1 MIAKGKR
8 DLIGKRETLVEVIP
22 LAGFN
27 AQLAYKVPS
36 FLEGKIRKGHLVR
49 IPIRNKNELGVVVQL
64 SSEQILSIDKIK
76 FILELVQSEPVLTE
90 DLHALLNWCSSYYT
104 ASFESILEAMIPSF
118 IRKGMGSKKIRVLQ
132 IAKNFEAYLIA
143 PLLKRAPK
151 QAELLKFMMNQKLP
165 LPKALVIKRLKI
177 SPSVCDSLIKKGYLV
192 ETSKEE
198 KREAYKDKLAQES
211 NEVMA
216 KAHDLTNEQQ
226 LITQDLQRS
235 IEKKEFSVEVIHG
248 VTGSG
253 KTEVYLH
260 AIASVVNQ
268 GGGVIFLVPEIAL
281 APQTVGRVRNRLEA
295 IGVKTVVWHSHLSDG
310 ERYDAWSSLVKDEA
324 SVVVG
329 ARSAILAPV
338 KNLQLIIVDEE
349 HEPAYKQEDSP
360 RYHGRDVAVYRAFIN
375 NAVCILGSATPSLE
389 TFHNTTLGKY
399 KLHKM
404 YNRVDDRELPKVHI
418 VDMRKEGKMGDG
430 AGPIS
435 SMLANK
441 IIDRF
446 EKREQSILFLN
457 RRGFASNFICQDC
470 GHVATCEHCSIPM
483 TVHRTDWT
491 LKCHLCSVSYKLPE
505 VCPKCNN
512 SSVLTR
518 GFGTQRIEDIVQK
531 IVPRARIVR
540 MDADAMTKKNLFRSI
555 LNDFRIGKI
564 DILVGTQM
572 IAKGLDFPN
581 VTLVGLVDADRS
593 LHVEDFRASE
603 RTFQLIVQV
612 SGRSGRGDRAGE
624 VVVQT
629 CTPHASPILYARQT
643 DFQGFLMETL
653 EQRKEFNYPP
663 YRHLI
668 RHLFSGKN
676 PDKVRFF
683 MNQWLKDL
691 KAATGES
698 LEIRGPAPAPIEKIK
713 DEYRFHFWYFTP
725 SVVRTINPINEAR
738 KAFKPKLDKDVREW
752 IDVDPFQ
759 MS

>member
-1 MIAKGKR
+1 MIAKRKR
-8 DLIGKRETLVEVIP
+8 NFEVDALVEVIP

-36 FLEGKIRKGHLVR
+36 FLAEKIRKGHLVR
-49 IPIRNKNELGVVVQL
+49 IPIRNKSEFGVVVQL
-64 SSEQILSIDKIK
+64 SSEQIIASEKIK
-76 FILELVQSEPVLTE
+76 YILELVQNEPVLTD
-90 DLHALLNWCSSYYT
+90 DLHALLRWCASYYT
-104 ASFESILEAMIPSF
+104 ASYESILEAMIPSF
-118 IRKGMGSKKIRVLQ
+118 IRKGMGSKKIRTIQ
-132 IAKNFEAYLIA
+132 IAENFDSSVIEN
-143 PLLKRAPK
+143 LLKKAPK
-151 QAELLKFMMNQKLP
+151 QAELLKFMLSQKFA
-165 LPKALVIKRLKI
+165 LPKQTVIKRLKI
-177 SPSVCDSLIKKGYLV
+177 SISVCDGLIKKGYLR
-192 ETSKEE
+192 EIFKEE
-198 KREAYKDKLAQES
+198 KREAYTDSLAQES
-211 NEVMA
+211 NEVKVQA
-216 KAHDLTNEQQ
+216 HKLTEEQTSITNKLQKSIDKKA
-226 LITQDLQRS
+226 
-235 IEKKEFSVEVIHG
+235 FSVEVVHG

-253 KTEVYLH
+253 KTEVYLQ
-260 AIASVVNQ
+260 AIASVVNR

-281 APQTVGRVRNRLEA
+281 APQTVGRVRSRLEA

-310 ERYDAWSSLVKDEA
+310 ERYDAWASLVKGEA

-329 ARSAILAPV
+329 ARSAIFAPV
-338 KNLQLIIVDEE
+338 RNLELIVVDEE
-349 HEPAYKQEDSP
+349 HEPAYKQEDAP
-360 RYHGRDVAVYRAFIN
+360 RYHGRDVAVYRAYIN

-389 TFHNTTLGKY
+389 TFHNTSLGKY
-399 KLHKM
+399 QLHKM
-404 YNRVDDRELPKVHI
+404 YNRVDNRELPKIHV

-430 AGPIS
+430 GGPIS
-435 SMLANK
+435 SMLADK
-441 IIDRF
+441 MIDRF
-446 EKREQSILFLN
+446 EKKEQTILFLN
-457 RRGFASNFICQDC
+457 RRGFASNFLCQEC

-491 LKCHLCSVSYKLPE
+491 LKCHLCSVSYKLPK
-505 VCPKCNN
+505 VCPECNN
-512 SSVLTR
+512 KSVLSK

-531 IVPRARIVR
+531 ILPRAKIVR

-555 LNDFRIGKI
+555 LNDFRTGKI

-612 SGRSGRGDRAGE
+612 SGRSGRGDRSGE

-643 DFQGFLMETL
+643 DFEGFLVETL

-676 PDKVRFF
+676 PDKVLFF
-683 MNQWLKDL
+683 MNQWLKFLKEVMGEDL
-691 KAATGES
+691 D
-698 LEIRGPAPAPIEKIK
+698 IRGPVPAPIEKIK

-725 SVVRTINPINEAR
+725 SIIRSIDPINEAR
-738 KAFKPKLDKDVREW
+738 KDFKSKLDKDVREW
-752 IDVDPFQ
+752 IDVDPIQ

>member
-1 MIAKGKR
+1 MIAKRKR
-8 DLIGKRETLVEVIP
+8 NFKGDALVEVIP

-36 FLEGKIRKGHLVR
+36 FLAGKISLGHLVR
-49 IPIRNKNELGVVVQL
+49 IPIRNKSEFGVVVQL
-64 SSEQILSIDKIK
+64 SSEQIIASEKIK
-76 FILELVQSEPVLTE
+76 YILELVQDEPVLTD
-90 DLHALLNWCSSYYT
+90 DLHALLKWCASYYT
-104 ASFESILEAMIPSF
+104 ASYESILEAMIPSF
-118 IRKGMGSKKIRVLQ
+118 IRKGMGSKKIRTIQ
-132 IAKNFEAYLIA
+132 IAKNFDSEVIES
-143 PLLKRAPK
+143 LLKRAPK
-151 QAELLKFMMNQKLP
+151 QAELLRFMVGQKLA
-165 LPKALVIKRLKI
+165 LPKQTVIKRLKI
-177 SPSVCDSLIKKGYLV
+177 SASVCDGLIKKGYL
-192 ETSKEE
+192 EEIFKEE
-198 KREAYKDKLAQES
+198 KREAYADSLAQES
-211 NEVMA
+211 NEVNAHAHRLTEEQEMITNKLRKSIDK
-216 KAHDLTNEQQ
+216 KA
-226 LITQDLQRS
+226 
-235 IEKKEFSVEVIHG
+235 FSVEVVHG

-253 KTEVYLH
+253 KTEVYLQ
-260 AIASVVNQ
+260 AIASVVNR

-310 ERYDAWSSLVKDEA
+310 ERYDTWSSLVKGEA

-338 KNLQLIIVDEE
+338 RNLEVIVVDEE
-349 HEPAYKQEDSP
+349 HEPAYKQEDAP

-389 TFHNTTLGKY
+389 TFHNTALGKY
-399 KLHKM
+399 QLHKM
-404 YNRVDDRELPKVHI
+404 YSRVDNRELPKIHV
-418 VDMRKEGKMGDG
+418 VDMRREGKMGDG

-435 SMLANK
+435 SMLADK
-441 IIDRF
+441 MIDRF
-446 EKREQSILFLN
+446 EKKEQTILFLN
-457 RRGFASNFICQDC
+457 RRGFASNFLCQEC
-470 GHVATCEHCSIPM
+470 GHVSSCEHCSIPM

-491 LKCHLCSVSYKLPE
+491 LKCHLCSASYKLPK
-505 VCPKCNN
+505 VCPECNN
-512 SSVLTR
+512 KSVLSK

-531 IVPRARIVR
+531 IVPRAKIVR

-643 DFQGFLMETL
+643 DFEGFLVETL

-676 PDKVRFF
+676 PEKVLFF
-683 MNQWLKDL
+683 MNQWLKVLEKVMGEDL
-691 KAATGES
+691 D
-698 LEIRGPAPAPIEKIK
+698 IRGPVPAPIEKIK

-725 SVVRTINPINEAR
+725 SIIRSIDPINEAR
-738 KAFKPKLDKDVREW
+738 KDYKSKLDKDVREW
-752 IDVDPFQ
+752 IDVDPIQ